1 MSGMAFQKSDE
12 TREES
17 SRMCHN
23 LLRSGRKE
31 SRAVQNRFGRIVV
44 VTRSLKVSRTK
55 AQRTKRGSFYGEN
68 WGGDEKSGVGR
79 GRVKAEEGEVRI
91 RTPATK
97 KQRFGSRSSLE
108 HSAEVVGDESGEM
121 KLGRRRKGEGR
132 NGIHPSM
139 LRQRT
144 GLGGGFE
151 MNGMAA
157 QRSNGTWE
165 ANPGR

>member
-1 MSGMAFQKSDE
+1 MG
-12 TREES
+12 
-17 SRMCHN
+17 HN
-23 LLRSGRKE
+23 LLRKGRKE
-31 SRAVQNRFGRIVV
+31 SRAGRNRFGRIVGV
-44 VTRSLKVSRTK
+44 ARSLKVSRTK
-55 AQRTKRGSFYGEN
+55 AQRTKRGSFSGEN

-79 GRVKAEEGEVRI
+79 GHVKAEEGEVRI

-97 KQRFGSRSSLE
+97 KQRWGAAVCWSTPRKSS
-108 HSAEVVGDESGEM
+108 EM
-121 KLGRRRKGEGR
+121 RAARLKLGRRRKGEGR

-144 GLGGGFE
+144 GLGGGSE